1 MSHMIIET
9 PQPRNAHLFWL
20 SEKAPLATGHKLI
33 ITAEDDITPILARSM
48 KLNKTYDV
56 QIFNRKKEFVDAFAV
71 TYTYSKHTDEN
82 MLIRLLGSY

>member
-9 PQPRNAHLFWL
+9 PQPRNAHLLWL
-20 SEKAPLATGHKLI
+20 SKKAPLSTGHKLV

-71 TYTYSKHTDEN
+71 TYTYNTYSDNN
-82 MLIRLLGSY
+82 MLIRLLGS